1 MERFVK
7 VEGLVINEALFFFFF
22 ASDLD
27 HMPRICRCLS
37 SKLWA
42 DQHSSTLFPL

>member
-1 MERFVK
+1 MERFMK
-7 VEGLVINEALFFFFF
+7 VEGLVINEALFFF
-22 ASDLD
+22 SDLN

-42 DQHSSTLFPL
+42 DQHPSTLLPL